1 MTIQSLVPS
10 TPGSLSI
17 FSTIVDTLTV
27 SGSGVAGGYLGRWY
41 DLAIAG
47 SVNLVDIHFLLWPSN
62 DRYSGV
68 CVLFCCFMDRDYT
81 FTRTE
86 PLRLRFRVIPILPD
100 SVYTGSILI
109 RILLIQDTKSILLG
123 PFEFVED
130 EALCDS
136 LDILETGSGFQSRA
150 LGVVVSLSQSFV
162 FNNAS
167 FSQKCKLDH
176 ASFLRDHVTL
186 TFHMGS
192 LIEPPSHA
200 VYSLSDANYL
210 LHVSLLPLEKVHL
223 RLSFCGHYVTSF
235 PLSHSPRIA
244 SLSFHLLNSTCFQ
257 GELCCISF
265 QGRDATKWLV
275 MDPGNLQIHVMN
287 ERAHLPF
294 TIRQDSSEIVVS
306 FTPEYCSKN
315 NTNLVVCFNDG
326 VDCERKPFLVGLRS
340 LLQAYAL

>member
-1 MTIQSLVPS
+1 M
-10 TPGSLSI
+10 
-17 FSTIVDTLTV
+17 DTLTV

-100 SVYTGSILI
+100 SVYTGLILI